1 MNDKYEKPL
10 SSKKAKDTP
19 TPNFQNYYTFI
30 FIFIIII
37 EVFLIINSSQKYKQ
51 QKELLKRNQNII
63 LTKNNNISQ
72 LLIQISE
79 NEQEIK
85 ENEVK
90 IKNNK
95 NILQSIEQ
103 EKNKLIDKKDNL
115 SEKFHESFKDY
126 ESLIDI
132 IDYEISEKNDTLKE
146 LYNNLTD
153 KVLIRNSLEERLDIL
168 EEKMV
173 GEVPKIRM
181 KSSILDND
189 DNKILL
195 LTKWLSGIDMGEA
208 KKIKLIYSAEDHD
221 FDSFSFHEICGN
233 EDIRNTLII
242 IKTEKDDIIGGFTLA
257 SWRANSLIS
266 YDDKAFVFNLNKEM
280 KIRVSSPSNAIHS
293 KINDGPIFGMYDLI
307 VNLDKLK
314 VQEKMESYGD
324 KSLGVGSEIINI
336 INYFS
341 LNITVKTS

>member
-1 MNDKYEKPL
+1 MDEKYEKPL
-10 SSKKAKDTP
+10 SKQKQDTP

-37 EVFLIINSSQKYKQ
+37 EVFLIINSSQKYKH
-51 QKELLKRNQNII
+51 QKELLKSNQNII

-72 LLIQISE
+72 LLIQISK

-85 ENEVK
+85 ENELM

-103 EKNKLIDKKDNL
+103 EKNNLIDQKENL
-115 SEKFHESFKDY
+115 SEKFHESFKEY
-126 ESLIDI
+126 ESMIDI
-132 IDYEISEKNDTLKE
+132 LDYEISEKNDTLKE

-153 KVLIRNSLEERLDIL
+153 KVLIRNSLEEKLDSL
-168 EEKMV
+168 EEKLIS
-173 GEVPKIRM
+173 EVPKIRI
-181 KSSILDND
+181 KSKILDND
-189 DNKILL
+189 DNKVLL
-195 LTKWLSGIDMGEA
+195 LTKWLSGIGIGEV

-242 IKTEKDDIIGGFTLA
+242 IKTEKDDIVGGFTLS

-307 VNLDKLK
+307 VNLNKLK

-324 KSLGVGSEIINI
+324 KDLGIGYDAVNI
-336 INYFS
+336 VNYEVF
-341 LNITVKTS
+341 TVIFN

>member
-19 TPNFQNYYTFI
+19 TPNFQNYFTFI

-51 QKELLKRNQNII
+51 QKELFKSNQNII
-63 LTKNNNISQ
+63 LSKNNNISQ
-72 LLIQISE
+72 LLIQISK

-85 ENEVK
+85 ENEIK
-90 IKNNK
+90 INNNK
-95 NILQSIEQ
+95 NMLQSIEQ
-103 EKNKLIDKKDNL
+103 EKTYLINKRDNL
-115 SEKFHESFKDY
+115 SEKFHESFKEY
-126 ESLIDI
+126 ESMIDI

-146 LYNNLTD
+146 LYSNLTD
-153 KVLIRNSLEERLDIL
+153 KVLIRNSLEEKLDSL
-168 EEKMV
+168 EENMII
-173 GEVPKIRM
+173 EVPKIRM

-189 DNKILL
+189 ENKILL
-195 LTKWLSGIDMGEA
+195 LTKWLSGIDMGEV

-293 KINDGPIFGMYDLI
+293 RINDVPIFRIYDLI
-307 VNLDKLK
+307 VNLNKIK

-324 KSLGVGSEIINI
+324 KDLGIGNDAVNI
-336 INYFS
+336 VNYEVF
-341 LNITVKTS
+341 TVIFN

>member
-1 MNDKYEKPL
+1 MDEKYEKPL
-10 SSKKAKDTP
+10 SKQKQDTP

-37 EVFLIINSSQKYKQ
+37 EVFLIINSSQKYKH
-51 QKELLKRNQNII
+51 QKELLKSNQNII

-72 LLIQISE
+72 LLIQISK

-85 ENEVK
+85 ENELM

-103 EKNKLIDKKDNL
+103 EKNNLIDQKENL
-115 SEKFHESFKDY
+115 SEKFHESFKEY
-126 ESLIDI
+126 ESMIDI
-132 IDYEISEKNDTLKE
+132 LDYEISEKNDTLKE

-153 KVLIRNSLEERLDIL
+153 KVLIRNSLEEKLDSL
-168 EEKMV
+168 EEKLIS
-173 GEVPKIRM
+173 EFPKIRI
-181 KSSILDND
+181 KSKILDND
-189 DNKILL
+189 DNKVLL
-195 LTKWLSGIDMGEA
+195 LTKWLSGIGIGEV

-242 IKTEKDDIIGGFTLA
+242 IKTEKDDIVGGFTLA

-307 VNLDKLK
+307 VNLNKLK

-324 KSLGVGSEIINI
+324 KDLGIGYDAVNI
-336 INYFS
+336 VNYEVF
-341 LNITVKTS
+341 TVIFN